1 MSTKKSK
8 KKKKKRLSKKRSFS
22 NTSVVLDLFTQPD
35 LDAWAKQ
42 GHKLQSLC
50 DRVYFELEQQRA
62 KSYDALCDSLRTIPA
77 ASVDVKG
84 WARVT
89 DWRWSMTPLS
99 AAGSLKGI
107 GGRFNIGNDLDRARN
122 QSFPSLYLAQDVDTA
137 FGEYFGGP
145 LSTRSGALSLGELAL
160 RRESSFT
167 TFLLDGHLDQVF
179 DLRSGASLKTFASIS
194 NAFDIS
200 PLTKAAIRAAGLPPR
215 RIIRSADEL
224 WNRLLDAPAAWRR
237 EPQAYGIPAPCQIF
251 GRFVR
256 DAGFEAILYP
266 SRHGLG
272 LCLAVYPENFR
283 ASTGCVRVVGD
294 VPDRAANT
302 ILDKDHLQ

>member
-1 MSTKKSK
+1 MSKKKNK
-8 KKKKKRLSKKRSFS
+8 KKKKKRRSKKRSFS
-22 NTSVVLDLFTQPD
+22 NTSAVLDLFTQLD
-35 LDAWAKQ
+35 LDAWANQ
-42 GHKLQSLC
+42 GYKLQSLC
-50 DRVYFELEQQRA
+50 DRVYFELERQRA
-62 KSYDALCDSLRTIPA
+62 KCYDALCDSLRAISA
-77 ASVDVKG
+77 VSVNVKG

-89 DWRWSMTPLS
+89 DWRWGMTPLS

-122 QSFPSLYLAQDVDTA
+122 QAFPSLYLAQDINTA

-145 LSTRSGALSLGELAL
+145 LSATGGPLSLSEFAL

-167 TFLLDGHLDQVF
+167 TFLLDGRLDQVF
-179 DLRSGASLKTFASIS
+179 DLRSGASLKVFASIT

-200 PLTKAAIRAAGLPPR
+200 ALTKAAIRAAGLPPR
-215 RIIRSADEL
+215 RIIRSTNEL

-237 EPQAYGIPAPCQIF
+237 EPQAYGIPAPCQTF

-266 SRHGLG
+266 SRQGYG
-272 LCLAVYPENFR
+272 LCLAVYPDNFR
-283 ASTGCVRVVGD
+283 ASTGCIRVVGE
-294 VPDRAANT
+294 VPVGAANT